1 MPFGSPILDKTDVTE
16 RIRRAQLAILNPSQD
31 HERFLEGSWEENA
44 PREISFSSNCVCL
57 HIAGQDLE
65 DLSFVDL
72 PGELF
77 TAHPLYVKITG
88 DSRIVGFI
96 IGGEAL
102 DRDLVQKLAEA
113 YISKPSCES
122 YHEE

>member
-1 MPFGSPILDKTDVTE
+1 MPFGNPILNKGEVTE

-72 PGELF
+72 PGKLF
-77 TAHPLYVKITG
+77 TAHSPSVEISS

-113 YISKPSCES
+113 YISKPSCEQC
-122 YHEE
+122 HNK